1 MKKVNLLIL
10 VTRVCMRK
18 PFFILRKQAKLMGNY
33 FIIPKR
39 NLDHLCPAVYAMTK
53 MADLKKFRQS
63 EGMFMDSTILASFS
77 QIHQNEISL
86 ADQTILTNFRHFR
99 YCMYFQTY
107 LI

>member
-1 MKKVNLLIL
+1 
-10 VTRVCMRK
+10 
-18 PFFILRKQAKLMGNY
+18 
-33 FIIPKR
+33 
-39 NLDHLCPAVYAMTK
+39 

-99 YCMYFQTY
+99 YCMYFRTY